1 MKSVKLNFPTRRTQP
16 LTWLAKGSPPWPW
29 HSLAQQ
35 VFPGEEALKVVT
47 PTYSI
52 AEAMP
57 VSRWNT
63 LRRPLPC
70 SQVNV
75 GKKEGL
81 GWLELPKEAT

>member
-1 MKSVKLNFPTRRTQP
+1 MKLVKINFSTRRTQP

-29 HSLAQQ
+29 HSLAHQ
-35 VFPGEEALKVVT
+35 VFPGEEAFKEVT
-47 PTYSI
+47 PTHSF
-52 AEAMP
+52 AGAMP

-63 LRRPLPC
+63 LRRLLSC
-70 SQVNV
+70 LQVNV

>member
-29 HSLAQQ
+29 HFSAQQ

-47 PTYSI
+47 PTYSF

-57 VSRWNT
+57 VSPWNT
-63 LRRPLPC
+63 LRRLLTC

-75 GKKEGL
+75 GEREGL